1 MNTKQ
6 EKLAAA
12 RKKLKEFQ
20 GKQREQDLNRAKSAI
35 SPANYFRES
44 NDKPSTI
51 SPCYSNE
58 SIHANQDSPCTPTS
72 FERSDSKMDQPYTIM
87 DRKDSSSAT
96 DFTFSSASTM
106 PLTQEFPSSLTQA
119 DITPSTNKTPVNFF
133 NNSDNVPQQSYPN
146 GLYTSE
152 AVTYSKTEPFSE
164 PQSSVSDERPDLCT
178 FFKDSQSVN
187 LINVEY
193 NPTNVQPTYSY
204 PFNSDPKDFFGGNF
218 SYDNTKV
225 PNTAEANT
233 AIPPVTQL
241 VDEKNN
247 LLQVLKRT
255 EELLKYKTDQEQC
268 MAENVTVL
276 QTRVK
281 ELEGS
286 LLKLEGEVQD
296 LRANNVQFIR
306 QKTIDDSRIDELQK
320 KFDSK
325 EEQFLELQQK
335 LELKTKECEYLSFKL
350 NEAQSQLSSS
360 MIKIQ
365 QLTVG
370 ESPALS
376 AKIVELQNE
385 NATLLYKIQDLE
397 KSIEAL
403 NKEKEES
410 SLNFHNYAEQC
421 NNQMNS
427 LSSEVRNVTKEN
439 QLLKENNE
447 ALQKNIKDLENAKNE
462 LMTVQENPELV
473 ELTNKL
479 EELTVENSK
488 LQDQLKDKLN
498 EIELLQKEKI
508 EKSQE
513 VNQIY
518 NTLQEI
524 RSENLKLLEE
534 REGLNNNQ
542 KLLAA
547 MESDKVAAARAVS
560 QNQKLKDQVVEL
572 EDAFVKLSHEKL
584 QLTDDLARETH
595 MRRELEKELEIR
607 LKELELDVHCH
618 DEHQHKSEIIIN
630 EGEDIEELRN
640 IIRQLE
646 NDKTELLSRLNS
658 NNPVKAS
665 YIETDEHAHGNHT
678 HNDNHEHD
686 HSHEHEHN
694 HDHPH
699 EHESQHEESD
709 CCKKILQ
716 QMEEKVKKTMNEIA
730 ALDEEKEKLEH
741 LVLQLQGETETIG
754 EYISLYQTQRMLLR
768 QRSKEKDDQLLQ
780 LSKDK
785 EELKSKLSTLNDLVT
800 RFITEKG
807 IDCTE
812 LREIKETSD
821 KWNAEEGS
829 NDTAVKI
836 QALISEIQSTN
847 LINNQSVAFEH
858 CPCCSGRLITI

>member
-164 PQSSVSDERPDLCT
+164 PQSS
-178 FFKDSQSVN
+178 
-187 LINVEY
+187 
-193 NPTNVQPTYSY
+193 
-204 PFNSDPKDFFGGNF
+204 
-218 SYDNTKV
+218 
-225 PNTAEANT
+225 
-233 AIPPVTQL
+233 
-241 VDEKNN
+241 
-247 LLQVLKRT
+247 VLKRT